1 MRDYMPGGHRRFLED
16 LAATCRIREY
26 VLLECSDSL
35 LHMGTASDPR
45 VLLRQ
50 AYNGCVDLIKTFRD
64 KHIMIVSRYIIA
76 PAKNGPMSPQRVAV
90 PESSKLM
97 PPVAYMQAMAK
108 QISRLQS
115 GGRMGGDSLSA
126 DPTMYPQTN
135 IAASLKSSEQP
146 VSKCPMQNM
155 LAANTRPKS
164 VTVQVVSEAQDV
176 GRLARKLEDGAV
188 ARGTGG
194 TDAIQFL
201 KQVRNETAQTRI

>member
-1 MRDYMPGGHRRFLED
+1 
-16 LAATCRIREY
+16 
-26 VLLECSDSL
+26 
-35 LHMGTASDPR
+35 
-45 VLLRQ
+45 
-50 AYNGCVDLIKTFRD
+50 
-64 KHIMIVSRYIIA
+64 
-76 PAKNGPMSPQRVAV
+76 
-90 PESSKLM
+90 
-97 PPVAYMQAMAK
+97 MAK
-108 QISRLQS
+108 QTSRLQS

-135 IAASLKSSEQP
+135 IAATLKSSEQP